1 MSLELVSSGSLCSTG
16 ASEVLTW
23 IEPVRVWDTIG
34 EDKILKGEYR
44 ALSGRMYAALISVF
58 A

>member
-1 MSLELVSSGSLCSTG
+1 M
-16 ASEVLTW
+16 LTW

>member
-1 MSLELVSSGSLCSTG
+1 M
-16 ASEVLTW
+16 LTW

-34 EDKILKGEYR
+34 EDKTLKGEYKVL
-44 ALSGRMYAALISVF
+44 AGRMYVVLISVF